1 MMLLD
6 TDVLVDIV
14 LDREPHA
21 DPAEEL
27 LEKVQQG
34 VEAANVAWHSIS
46 NLYYIAARV
55 VGRDEALDFI
65 LGLLRFVPVAPT
77 GTEAIR
83 YAASLQMADFED
95 AMQVAAARA
104 CGATRI
110 VTRNVSD
117 YVRSPIPAVS
127 PQAVLAELG

>member
-1 MMLLD
+1 MMLID
-6 TDVLVDIV
+6 TDVLLDLA
-14 LDREPHA
+14 LDREPYA
-21 DPAEEL
+21 DSTEEL
-27 LEKVQQG
+27 LEKIQQG

-46 NLYYIAARV
+46 NLHYIASPV
-55 VGRDEALDFI
+55 IGRDEAREFI
-65 LGLLRFVPVAPT
+65 LELIRFVPVTTT

-83 YAASLQMADFED
+83 YAASLPMADFED

-117 YVRSPIPAVS
+117 YARSPIPAVT
-127 PQAVLAELG
+127 PQEALAGLR